1 MGTRFGV
8 YPVPMTLKL
17 IAVSHSINRVAIKL
31 TLNLKH
37 RRTLFV
43 YTNASLTRKYDSKGN
58 SRDSATFFHLGLTPQ
73 SVNYYFRTI
82 YLVLYTGSCRRP

>member
-8 YPVPMTLKL
+8 YPMTLKL

-43 YTNASLTRKYDSKGN
+43 YTNASLTRKNDSKGN
-58 SRDSATFFHLGLTPQ
+58 SRDSATFFHLGLNPQ
-73 SVNYYFRTI
+73 SVNFRTI
-82 YLVLYTGSCRRP
+82 YLVLYTGSCRGP

>member
-8 YPVPMTLKL
+8 YLVPMTLKV

-37 RRTLFV
+37 RRSLFV
-43 YTNASLTRKYDSKGN
+43 YTNASLARKNDGKGN
-58 SRDSATFFHLGLTPQ
+58 VRDSRQRFFILELTRGLLLKVSVLGP
-73 SVNYYFRTI
+73 
-82 YLVLYTGSCRRP
+82 YT